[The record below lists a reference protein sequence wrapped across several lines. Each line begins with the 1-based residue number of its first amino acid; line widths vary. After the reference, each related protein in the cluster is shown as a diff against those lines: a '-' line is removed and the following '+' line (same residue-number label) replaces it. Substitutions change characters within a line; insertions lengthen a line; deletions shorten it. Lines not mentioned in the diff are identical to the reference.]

1 MCVYAC
7 LCVCVF
13 VFVYMCACV
22 CVCVHDNARVCVC
35 WCVCVFVCVCV
46 RACACAC
53 ASVCVCERECV
64 SLSFSVCVYVC
75 MCPCVCVCACVR
87 ERERERERENN
98 ATRWRRRIRCL
109 KLQSLSAKKPL
120 IICSLADD
128 TCRSGTLWGFA
139 TKPNNGHNYAHK
151 TIHWA
156 PKQNHTLGTITHL
169 ALFGICHYLLP
180 ICKVRGVGIA
190 TLHTKAYIF
199 ATPAHLLLL
208 RICHSYAFATLTRL
222 LL

>member
-1 MCVYAC
+1 V
-7 LCVCVF
+7 LVCVRI
-13 VFVYMCACV
+13 CV
-22 CVCVHDNARVCVC
+22 CVCARVRVCVC
-35 WCVCVFVCVCV
+35 VC
-46 RACACAC
+46 
-53 ASVCVCERECV
+53 VCVCERECV

-208 RICHSYAFATLTRL
+208 RMYHSYAFATLTRL